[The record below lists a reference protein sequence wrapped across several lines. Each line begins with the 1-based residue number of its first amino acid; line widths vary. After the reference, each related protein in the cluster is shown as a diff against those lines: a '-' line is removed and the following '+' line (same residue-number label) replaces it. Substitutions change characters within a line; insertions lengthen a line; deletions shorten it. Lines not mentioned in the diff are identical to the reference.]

1 MAEAGL
7 FIGWGEPVTGREAKG
22 LEVFAEALA
31 YYGKAEQ
38 EGRIESHE
46 TVLLYPHGGELSGFI
61 LVRGSE
67 AQIAE
72 LRAEDEF
79 ERITTR
85 ATLVVRNVGVV
96 DASLGDGLQST
107 IGVYQAAVT
116 DLT

>member
-1 MAEAGL
+1 MADAGL

-22 LEVFAEALA
+22 LEVLGEALA

-67 AQIAE
+67 AQIAA

-79 ERITTR
+79 ERLVTR
-85 ATLVVRNVGVV
+85 AALVVQNVGVI
-96 DASLGDGLQST
+96 DAALGDGLQAA
-107 IGVYQAAVT
+107 IGVYQTAVS